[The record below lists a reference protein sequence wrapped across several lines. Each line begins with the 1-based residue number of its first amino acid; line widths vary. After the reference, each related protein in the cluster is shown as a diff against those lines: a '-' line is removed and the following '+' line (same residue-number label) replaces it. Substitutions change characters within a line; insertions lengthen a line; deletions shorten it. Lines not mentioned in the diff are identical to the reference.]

1 MTICVACGETRIGQL
16 EQLVSDPLDPNAHR
30 AHIVAVDAILFE
42 DDGLGETERKQL
54 AETLQALGK
63 IASADA
69 KHVIASNANIGRQ
82 LRALATAVERTRVGT
97 PLLNSPLR
105 QQWLRLR
112 GSLFDDAWWFRHS
125 SADPVAPIIA
135 PPEAPSGLRTA
146 NGEERTGLDLTLSSL
161 SDLVARAKEDLPN
174 SLDSEPHRQFVKDA
188 ERLLTVAT
196 VRLGP
201 EPPAYGIDI
210 SYKEAHRS
218 AAAATRAATML
229 VGLET
234 GAPTSSR
241 EYLIRNVDGHLR
253 KAKEALAEMR

>member
-1 MTICVACGETRIGQL
+1 MCSLPVWPAGGQRIRACFGVLAMTICVACGETRLGQL

-42 DDGLGETERKQL
+42 DGGLGETDRKQL
-54 AETLQALGK
+54 AETLLALGK
-63 IASADA
+63 VASADA

-82 LRALATAVERTRVGT
+82 LRALATAAERTRAGT

-125 SADPVAPIIA
+125 STDPVAPAIA
-135 PPEAPSGLRTA
+135 PPEAPSGLRAA

-174 SLDSEPHRQFVKDA
+174 GLDSDPHRA
-188 ERLLTVAT
+188 IRERCGA
-196 VRLGP
+196 
-201 EPPAYGIDI
+201 PAHGG
-210 SYKEAHRS
+210 HR
-218 AAAATRAATML
+218 AI
-229 VGLET
+229 GT
-234 GAPTSSR
+234 GATGV
-241 EYLIRNVDGHLR
+241 RN
-253 KAKEALAEMR
+253 